1 MNGDAK
7 KRYKDIDFPFYCP
20 ITNRKFDSSKGLSC
34 YVTKTIKIDHKDYYD
49 QYVNHRDSSCFFC
62 GNIGEFISISKG
74 YRNLCNDKQC
84 LKKSFKS
91 HSVEGFMYRNVCSR
105 EDAQK
110 LFELENIRQLKE
122 RVKTQNELRKNDPS
136 WDKKRS
142 RNCIEFWINK
152 GLTKEEA
159 ELEVK
164 NVMIDIHEKTSIKLK
179 SNPEKYASK
188 YPTKIEYYIQ
198 RGFSEKEAKQ
208 KISQIQNRFSRKIC
222 IEKYGVNDG
231 VVVFQERQVKWQKSL
246 SENGNIKGGYS
257 KISQILFMEI
267 LNKYDI
273 NEVKNVF
280 FWTKNKEYLIKSD
293 KSVLLYDFTDI
304 SRKKIIEYNGDQYH
318 ANPNIYNENDT
329 PHPYHK
335 ENGYSAKDIWKRDN
349 RKTNFAENEG
359 FSVLVIWDSEYRKYP
374 QQTLEKC
381 IRFIN
386 E

>member
-20 ITNRKFDSSKGLSC
+20 ITNRKFHSSKGLSC
-34 YVTKTIKIDHKDYYD
+34 YVTKTIKIDHKHYYD
-49 QYVNHRDSSCFFC
+49 LYVNHRDSSCFFC

-122 RVKTQNELRKNDPS
+122 RVKTQNEIRKNDPS

-159 ELEVK
+159 ELEVN

-198 RGFSEKEAKQ
+198 RGFSESEAKQ

-231 VVVFQERQVKWQKSL
+231 VAVFQERQVKWQKSL

-273 NEVKNVF
+273 TEVKNVF

-335 ENGYSAKDIWKRDN
+335 ESGYSAKDIWERDN
-349 RKTNFAENEG
+349 RKTNFAKNEG